1 MAGLQEIRPDR
12 LAWAVLGLAVTA
24 VVAYVVYA
32 FVGAIVTGLFLYYA
46 TRPVERHLTRRYGHP
61 GVGAA
66 VSLLAVGVP
75 FLLVLGYA
83 GLVGA
88 RELDQLARTY
98 QLEQVQALVEPYVE
112 DSSVP
117 RPREIVGFVRGNAG
131 SLLAS
136 LGAAALWAGRLFVA
150 LVVAYYLLKDD
161 QGVSAWFRASLG
173 EDHDAVRFLS
183 GVDDDLDTIYTGNL
197 LTVVITAVIAAATF
211 YAFDLLAPGDPT
223 ISYPLLLGLLVGLFT
238 LFPVVGMKAV
248 WVPYAALLFV
258 RSLAANAFP
267 VWVPV
272 AFVVV
277 TAFVVDFLPDIF
289 VRSYVSRGEINMG
302 LMLLAY
308 TLGVIVFGWYGLFL
322 GPLVLVV
329 FLHFADRVFPNLVD
343 GGSVRLVDDS
353 R

>member
-1 MAGLQEIRPDR
+1 MSGLPEIRR
-12 LAWAVLGLAVTA
+12 ERVVWAVLGLAVTA

-46 TRPVERHLTRRYGHP
+46 TRPVERHLTRRFGHP

-75 FLLVLGYA
+75 FLLVLAYA

-88 RELDQLARTY
+88 RELNQLAQTY
-98 QLEQVQALVEPYVE
+98 QIEQLQAAVQPYVG
-112 DSSVP
+112 DSPVP
-117 RPREIVGFVRGNAG
+117 RPGEIVGFVRDNAG

-136 LGAAALWAGRLFVA
+136 LGAAALWAGRFFVA

-161 QGVSAWFRASLG
+161 DGVSAWFRGSLG
-173 EDHDAVRFLS
+173 EDHDAVRFLE
-183 GVDDDLDTIYTGNL
+183 GVDDDLDTVYTGNL
-197 LTVVITAVIAAATF
+197 LTVAITAVIAAATF
-211 YAFDLLAPGDPT
+211 YAFDFLAPGDPT
-223 ISYPLLLGLLVGLFT
+223 IQFPLLLGLLVGVFT

-248 WVPYAALLFV
+248 WVPYAAYLFV
-258 RSLAANAFP
+258 RSLATDAFP
-267 VWVPV
+267 LWVPV

-277 TAFVVDFLPDIF
+277 AAFVVDFLPDIF
-289 VRSYVSRGEINMG
+289 VRSYLSKGGLNMG

-322 GPLVLVV
+322 GPLVLIV
-329 FLHFADRVFPNLVD
+329 FVHFAERVFPNVVD
-343 GGSVRLVDDS
+343 PGRTRLVDD
-353 R
+353 

>member
-1 MAGLQEIRPDR
+1 MDGPPEVRPER
-12 LAWAVLGLAVTA
+12 LTWAVLGLAITA

-46 TRPVERHLTRRYGHP
+46 TRPVERHLTRRFGHS

-66 VSLLAVGVP
+66 VSLMAVGIP
-75 FLLVLGYA
+75 FLLVLAYA

-88 RELDQLARTY
+88 RELNQLARTY
-98 QLEQVQALVEPYVE
+98 QLEQVQSILQPYASVP
-112 DSSVP
+112 SVP
-117 RPREIVGFVRGNAG
+117 RPREIVGFLRDNAG

-136 LGAAALWAGRLFVA
+136 LGAAAIWAGRFFVA

-161 QGVSAWFRASLG
+161 EGVSTWFRRSLG
-173 EDHDAVRFLS
+173 EDHDAVRFLD

-197 LTVVITAVIAAATF
+197 LTVVITAVVAAATF
-211 YAFDLLAPGDPT
+211 YAFDFLAPGSPT
-223 ISYPLLLGLLVGLFT
+223 IGYPFLLGLLVGLFT
-238 LFPVVGMKAV
+238 LFPVVGMKAI
-248 WVPYAALLFV
+248 WIPYAAVLFV
-258 RSLAANAFP
+258 RSVATNAFP
-267 VWVPV
+267 IWVPV

-289 VRSYVSRGEINMG
+289 VRSYVSKGSINMG

-329 FLHFADRVFPNLVD
+329 FLHFAERVFPNVVD
-343 GGSVRLVDDS
+343 RGSVRLVDD
-353 R
+353 